1 MIIKFFEENMYKIS
15 TESNMV
21 KIDEHILDTFIVAS
35 DLTVDD
41 LKSLGLLDLQ
51 KTVTGKPSFKPDKNL
66 GEAKPTKDQLA
77 YRTDLLNISD
87 DYYEK
92 ELEILKQSDES
103 LSWKVQSITNLMDTY
118 EVELCK
124 IAEKTLTDNYDNA
137 VKVANEKLVALNI
150 APVTLSESD
159 RKSLN
164 ALIDYQ
170 KINIHKWTEDL
181 KNSTID
187 DLYRK
192 EYWGVR
198 YGKQTPK
205 Q

>member
-1 MIIKFFEENMYKIS
+1 MIIKFFEENMYKFS

-21 KIDEHILDTFIVAS
+21 KINERILDTFIVAS

-41 LKSLGLLDLQ
+41 LKSLGLFDLQ

-77 YRTDLLNISD
+77 YRTDLLNVSE

-124 IAEKTLTDNYDNA
+124 IAEQTLTDNYDNA

-159 RKSLN
+159 RKSLS

>member
-1 MIIKFFEENMYKIS
+1 MNRYP
-15 TESNMV
+15 
-21 KIDEHILDTFIVAS
+21 
-35 DLTVDD
+35 
-41 LKSLGLLDLQ
+41 
-51 KTVTGKPSFKPDKNL
+51 GKYNQL
-66 GEAKPTKDQLA
+66 PT
-77 YRTDLLNISD
+77 
-87 DYYEK
+87 
-92 ELEILKQSDES
+92 
-103 LSWKVQSITNLMDTY
+103 LMDTY

-124 IAEKTLTDNYDNA
+124 IAEKTLTDNYDQA
-137 VKVANEKLVALNI
+137 VKVANEKLAALNI

-159 RKSLN
+159 RKSLSF
-164 ALIDYQ
+164 LIDYQ

>member
-1 MIIKFFEENMYKIS
+1 MDNS
-15 TESNMV
+15 DMV
-21 KIDEHILDTFIVAS
+21 LINEDFLDN
-35 DLTVDD
+35 LL
-41 LKSLGLLDLQ
+41 LKVMPDLQ

-77 YRTDLLNISD
+77 YRTDLLNISE

-124 IAEKTLTDNYDNA
+124 IAEKTLTDNYDQA
-137 VKVANEKLVALNI
+137 VKVANEKLAALNI
-150 APVTLSESD
+150 APVTLSDSD
-159 RKSLN
+159 RKSLS

-198 YGKQTPK
+198 YGKQSPK